1 MEHSAEVSNP
11 LNRVTRS
18 PAMVS
23 GSLMSKLP
31 ARAST
36 LGGPGHDTAV
46 EVGPAVAVV
55 VMMVVTSFVI

>member
-1 MEHSAEVSNP
+1 
-11 LNRVTRS
+11 
-18 PAMVS
+18 
-23 GSLMSKLP
+23 MSKVP